1 MSKIKIERL
10 NFLSPF
16 FRHRIHM
23 IWRLCRGRPERQIFV
38 LLFHD
43 CRCLFFSVTFSNEIQ
58 KWRKIHWTLAPGLR
72 FWPKQTFLT
81 RLLLIISLNLSLNF
95 FKNLAFLFWKAVL
108 WTSHEQPW
116 HWDSDKADPLRTG
129 NFFLLML
136 LIRNLALTRECYS
149 FSVSQKSNFAKIQIC
164 WRVAW
169 VFMCSTLSDDKI

>member
-95 FKNLAFLFWKAVL
+95 FKNLAFLFWKGCDCL
-108 WTSHEQPW
+108 NQ
-116 HWDSDKADPLRTG
+116 PLRTG
-129 NFFLLML
+129 KFFLLML
-136 LIRNLALTRECYS
+136 LIRNLSLTKECYS
-149 FSVSQKSNFAKIQIC
+149 FSVSQ
-164 WRVAW
+164 
-169 VFMCSTLSDDKI
+169 